1 MCQRSKVMQLLMISL
16 IHAPLVH
23 GFTQSSSGD
32 VKGFWYTLLLWQVV
46 WSVSKILGK

>member
-1 MCQRSKVMQLLMISL
+1 MPKKQGNAVAYDIL
-16 IHAPLVH
+16 HAPLVH

-46 WSVSKILGK
+46 WIC